1 MQGLIVSSFGRNFI
15 VEIANN
21 QYNAVTRAKRTDFVV
36 GDVVE
41 VSLINTKQVQIQD
54 LVPRKN
60 LIFRSDKNRSKII
73 ASNISQILIVIA
85 IKPNFNINFLNSC
98 LVFAESQN
106 IPTSII
112 INKTD
117 LLDSVEFITKI
128 RKLYEQ
134 QLEYRL
140 VTLSALNNCDE
151 LKPLLQ
157 NNHTL
162 LIGQSGVGKSTITNQ
177 IIPNAFTP
185 TNSITKSA
193 TSGKHTTTNAT
204 LYHINY
210 NATLV
215 DCPGLHEFG
224 LYHLDKSHI
233 PSFFPEC
240 RELVGR
246 CRFRNCQ
253 HLNEPNCAIIETYN
267 NGGIDE
273 RRFKFLTALMCTTV
287 NYLTTK
293 S

>member
-21 QYNAVTRAKRTDFVV
+21 QYSGVARAKRTDYVV

-41 VSLINTKQVQIQD
+41 VSLINLEQVQIQD
-54 LVPRKN
+54 LVFRNN
-60 LIFRSDKNRSKII
+60 LIFRSDKNRSKMI

-106 IPTSII
+106 ILVTIV
-112 INKTD
+112 INKID
-117 LLDSVEFITKI
+117 LSESCEFIDKI

-134 QLEYRL
+134 QLGYGL
-140 VTLSALNNCDE
+140 ITLSALNSCDE
-151 LKPLLQ
+151 LNPLLQ

-177 IIPNAFTP
+177 IIPSAFTK

-204 LYHINY
+204 LYHIND

-224 LYHLDKSHI
+224 LYHLDKSEI
-233 PSFFPEC
+233 ALYFPEC
-240 RELVGR
+240 RYLVGK

-253 HLNEPNCAIIETYN
+253 HLNEPNCAIIEAYN
-267 NGGIDE
+267 NGIIDE
-273 RRFKFLTALMCTTV
+273 QRFKFLKSLMLTPV
-287 NYLTTK
+287 NY
-293 S
+293 SI